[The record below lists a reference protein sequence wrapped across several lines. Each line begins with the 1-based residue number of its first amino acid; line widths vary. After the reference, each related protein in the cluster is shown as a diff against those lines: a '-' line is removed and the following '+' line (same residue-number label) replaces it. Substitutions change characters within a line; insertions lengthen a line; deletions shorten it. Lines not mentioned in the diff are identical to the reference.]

1 LLIAAHSYAQI
12 RYPAGFLDQEN
23 TNLPGTYTV
32 NAPSHWDRFLGCQFY
47 HVFGP
52 AGYGTNSLETTGADI
67 EQTDV
72 SQVEAAIFIVSCK
85 IGELKRRHEECGGQ
99 NLTM

>member
-1 LLIAAHSYAQI
+1 M
-12 RYPAGFLDQEN
+12 
-23 TNLPGTYTV
+23 

>member
-1 LLIAAHSYAQI
+1 MLKFVVLLDLQI
-12 RYPAGFLDQEN
+12 RRIRIYQGQ
-23 TNLPGTYTV
+23 PGTYTV

-72 SQVEAAIFIVSCK
+72 SRVETAIFIVSRK